1 MSWLSDLFD
10 DSDSSSGP
18 IASTQPQQ
26 STGATIFKS
35 LAPAVTA
42 GITSAS
48 TQRANTRAAQMVADS
63 NDRATQAIQTGNNA
77 AIKTLGTNAAAGA
90 PGVSYLQGVVG
101 GAQPGQLQPWQAT
114 QVDRQREQAARD
126 LSAKMGGRSAVA
138 IGNNL
143 AQQGTER
150 FLTANQGR
158 TDQAAG
164 TLAGIGTGANN
175 SIANIESGGGA
186 AAGRLIADSG
196 VAAANATTAN
206 ANVAGTS
213 TGNILSSVLAR
224 DDKARGSRYGN
235 FGGATNGGA
244 GGSPSFDR

>member
-10 DSDSSSGP
+10 GVSSGDVVK
-18 IASTQPQQ
+18 AV
-26 STGATIFKS
+26 
-35 LAPAVTA
+35 APAIGA
-42 GITSAS
+42 GITSAT

-63 NDRATQAIQTGNNA
+63 NDRATQAIQTGNAA

-90 PGVSYLQGVVG
+90 PGINYLQGVVG
-101 GAQPGQLQPWQAT
+101 GAQPGQLQPWQQT

-138 IGNNL
+138 VGNSL

-158 TDQAAG
+158 TDAAAG
-164 TLAGIGTGANN
+164 QLAGIGTSANTG
-175 SIANIESGGGA
+175 IASIESGGGA

-196 VAAANATTAN
+196 TAAANATTAN
-206 ANVAGTS
+206 AGVAGAT

-224 DDKARGSRYGN
+224 DDKPRGSRYS
-235 FGGATNGGA
+235 FGGTTNGGA
-244 GGSPSFDR
+244 GGSPAY